1 MAFLF
6 VDRITEIVPGKAAR
20 GCFTVPKDA
29 PDLSPCLAA
38 EAVGQLAA
46 WVAMAKMEFRSR
58 PVAGVTSEAKIKGR
72 AAPGA
77 VLDLEVTLESCDTDA
92 VLYDGQARTGGLPI
106 VELIQSVGPMLPMED
121 FDDPDAVRERFQLL
135 CGAEALP
142 KGFSGDASL
151 DPHIILTERDPGKRL
166 RAQIC
171 VPRSAPFFTDH
182 FPRKPVLPA
191 TLLLDAQ
198 IELAVG
204 LAAEAVDPAVRM
216 LLRPTRVSN
225 LKLRSFIPPGEALGI
240 VVEVLAASRASAEIA
255 LAAEV
260 GGQRVSTARL
270 ETGLWETS

>member
-1 MAFLF
+1 
-6 VDRITEIVPGKAAR
+6 
-20 GCFTVPKDA
+20 
-29 PDLSPCLAA
+29 
-38 EAVGQLAA
+38 
-46 WVAMAKMEFRSR
+46 MEFRSR
-58 PVAGVTSEAKIKGR
+58 PVAGVTSEAKIKGK

-77 VLDLEVTLESCDTDA
+77 VLDLEVALENCDTDA

-106 VELIQSVGPMLPMED
+106 VELIRSVGPMLPMED

-135 CGAEALP
+135 CGAETLP
-142 KGFSGDASL
+142 RGFSGKASL

-166 RAQIC
+166 RAEIR

-204 LAAEAVDPAVRM
+204 LAAEAVDPTVRM

-225 LKLRSFIPPGEALGI
+225 IKMRSFIPPGEALEI
-240 VVEVLAASRASAEIA
+240 VVEVLAASRASAKIA

-270 ETGLWETS
+270 ETGLWGTS